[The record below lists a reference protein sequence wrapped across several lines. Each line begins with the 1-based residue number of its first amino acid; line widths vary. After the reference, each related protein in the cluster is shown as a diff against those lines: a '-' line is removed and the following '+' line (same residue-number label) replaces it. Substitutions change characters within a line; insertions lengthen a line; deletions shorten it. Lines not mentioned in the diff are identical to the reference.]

1 MGRQKPENKDEDK
14 DEWRPGSLPT
24 PARKTPRAVIS
35 YTQAPT
41 KRGLGRNEICREWQV
56 FIPAQLRARFKG
68 GLHSCPSDR
77 RQIRRRQPRRDLV
90 DPDIELL
97 RCASRT
103 RPAPLS
109 ADVRRLKRVQRIPPP
124 SGKVNHLHMS
134 QTVLSDTF
142 FTNFDLHPLLQ
153 QGLDDSG
160 FTRCTPIQEMTL
172 PLALAGRDV
181 AGQAQTGTGKTCAF
195 LVALMNRLLT
205 TPAVADRKDSDP
217 RALII
222 APTRELAIQI
232 EKDAKAI
239 GRHTGLRSALIYGGV
254 DYDKQRQQLKDGCDI
269 IIATPGRMLDY
280 HKQGVFSLNSVEVM
294 VIDEADRMFDLG
306 FIKDVRFI
314 FRRLPPR
321 EQRQVL
327 LFSAT
332 LSHRVLE
339 LAYEHMHEAEKLVV
353 ESDNVTADKVR
364 QLVYFPAKEEKLPL
378 LLNLLDRTKPSRS
391 IIFVNTKAAA
401 ERITERVKRHGCR
414 VGAISGDVPQLK
426 RQKLLQRFQDGQL
439 DILVATDVAARGLHI
454 PAVSHVF
461 NYDLPHEAE
470 DYVHRIGRTARLGA
484 EGDAISF
491 ACDLYAM
498 SLPEIETYI
507 GQSIPV
513 APMDPEL
520 LIMPKPHA
528 IDAEFAANAAADSAA
543 FGDVVA
549 PRPGETP
556 RRSGGSSRSGER
568 GAARSGPRP
577 SRERKPAAPA
587 AATEPPVAVPV
598 NRTEEPTA
606 DGSATAEGMRKPRR
620 RRGGRNRHREGAPT
634 SGIEANGHAS
644 VVAEG
649 NRAPRGERRPP
660 RERNATEST
669 GSTHNRPSRQVAV
682 TSGKTGEHAHAK
694 KPGLFRRLT
703 RLFTGR

>member
-1 MGRQKPENKDEDK
+1 
-14 DEWRPGSLPT
+14 
-24 PARKTPRAVIS
+24 
-35 YTQAPT
+35 
-41 KRGLGRNEICREWQV
+41 
-56 FIPAQLRARFKG
+56 
-68 GLHSCPSDR
+68 
-77 RQIRRRQPRRDLV
+77 
-90 DPDIELL
+90 
-97 RCASRT
+97 
-103 RPAPLS
+103 
-109 ADVRRLKRVQRIPPP
+109 
-124 SGKVNHLHMS
+124 MS
-134 QTVLSDTF
+134 QTVLTDTF

-172 PLALAGRDV
+172 PLALSGRDV

-205 TPAVADRKDSDP
+205 TPAVAERKDNDP
-217 RALII
+217 RALVI

-232 EKDAKAI
+232 DKDAKAI
-239 GRHTGLRSALIYGGV
+239 GRHTGLRTALIYGGV

-269 IIATPGRMLDY
+269 IIATPGRLLDY
-280 HKQGVFSLNSVEVM
+280 HKQSVFGLNGVEVM

-306 FIKDVRFI
+306 FIADVRFI
-314 FRRLPPR
+314 FRRLPAR

-339 LAYEHMHEAEKLVV
+339 LAYEHMHNAEKLVV

-364 QLVYFPAKEEKLPL
+364 QLVYFPAKEEKMPL
-378 LLNLLDRTKPSRS
+378 LLNLLERTAAERS

-401 ERITERVKRHGCR
+401 ERITDRVKRQGYR
-414 VGAISGDVPQLK
+414 AGAISGDVPQLK
-426 RQKLLQRFQDGQL
+426 RQKLLQRFQEGQL

-461 NYDLPHEAE
+461 NYDLPHDAE

-498 SLPEIETYI
+498 SLPDIETYI

-513 APMDPEL
+513 ASMDADL
-520 LIMPKPHA
+520 LIMPKPKA
-528 IDAEFAANAAADSAA
+528 MDAEFAANAAADSAE
-543 FGDVVA
+543 FGDIVP
-549 PRPGETP
+549 PRPGEKP
-556 RRSGGSSRSGER
+556 RRSNGAGGGSRDGGRSAGGSRSSSS
-568 GAARSGPRP
+568 ASRP
-577 SRERKPAAPA
+577 PRERKPEVVTAPVESTPIEVPVHATEGVVAPA
-587 AATEPPVAVPV
+587 AT
-598 NRTEEPTA
+598 
-606 DGSATAEGMRKPRR
+606 ATAHPAVVGGEAGDAVRKPRR
-620 RRGGRNRHREGAPT
+620 RRGGRNRRREGGAENVETAGQSQGP
-634 SGIEANGHAS
+634 SSSAG
-644 VVAEG
+644 EG

-660 RERNATEST
+660 RERSGAEASA
-669 GSTHNRPSRQVAV
+669 GSGRPSRQVAV
-682 TSGKTGEHAHAK
+682 TSGKSASHAGGDASSAK
-694 KPGLFRRLT
+694 KPGLLSRLT

>member
-1 MGRQKPENKDEDK
+1 MSGAWSQ
-14 DEWRPGSLPT
+14 
-24 PARKTPRAVIS
+24 
-35 YTQAPT
+35 
-41 KRGLGRNEICREWQV
+41 
-56 FIPAQLRARFKG
+56 
-68 GLHSCPSDR
+68 
-77 RQIRRRQPRRDLV
+77 
-90 DPDIELL
+90 
-97 RCASRT
+97 
-103 RPAPLS
+103 
-109 ADVRRLKRVQRIPPP
+109 VQRITPP
-124 SGKVNHLHMS
+124 SGKVNHPHMS
-134 QTVLSDTF
+134 QTVLTDTF

-172 PLALAGRDV
+172 PLALSGRDV

-217 RALII
+217 RALVI

-269 IIATPGRMLDY
+269 IIATPGRLLDY

-314 FRRLPPR
+314 FRKLPPR

-339 LAYEHMHEAEKLVV
+339 LAYEHMHNAEKLVV

-364 QLVYFPAKEEKLPL
+364 QLVYFPAKEEKMPL
-378 LLNLLDRTKPSRS
+378 LLNLIDRCKPSRS

-401 ERITERVKRHGCR
+401 ERITERVRRHGCR

-498 SLPEIETYI
+498 SLPDIEAYI

-513 APMDPEL
+513 AQMDPEL
-520 LIMPKPHA
+520 LVMPRPREV
-528 IDAEFAANAAADSAA
+528 DPEFAANAAADSAA
-543 FGDVVA
+543 FGDVVP
-549 PRPGETP
+549 PRPGEKP
-556 RRSGGSSRSGER
+556 RRSGGPGRSGER
-568 GAARSGPRP
+568 SGSSRGAARPP
-577 SRERKPAAPA
+577 RERKPAAVDGSA
-587 AATEPPVAVPV
+587 AAAIEQPVAVAVHKTDAAPAADDGTA
-598 NRTEEPTA
+598 TEGT
-606 DGSATAEGMRKPRR
+606 RKPRR
-620 RRGGRNRHREGAPT
+620 RRGGRNRRREGAPT
-634 SGIEANGHAS
+634 DGVETTGHQAA
-644 VVAEG
+644 VAEG

-660 RERNATEST
+660 RERNAAES
-669 GSTHNRPSRQVAV
+669 GGAAHSRPSRQVAV
-682 TSGKTGEHAHAK
+682 TSGKPSENAHAK

>member
-1 MGRQKPENKDEDK
+1 
-14 DEWRPGSLPT
+14 
-24 PARKTPRAVIS
+24 
-35 YTQAPT
+35 
-41 KRGLGRNEICREWQV
+41 
-56 FIPAQLRARFKG
+56 
-68 GLHSCPSDR
+68 
-77 RQIRRRQPRRDLV
+77 
-90 DPDIELL
+90 
-97 RCASRT
+97 
-103 RPAPLS
+103 
-109 ADVRRLKRVQRIPPP
+109 
-124 SGKVNHLHMS
+124 MS
-134 QTVLSDTF
+134 QTVLTDTF

-172 PLALAGRDV
+172 PPALAGRDV

-195 LVALMNRLLT
+195 LVAMMNRLLT

-217 RALII
+217 RALVI

-232 EKDAKAI
+232 DKDAQAI
-239 GRHTGLRSALIYGGV
+239 GRHTGLKTALIYGGV
-254 DYDKQRQQLKDGCDI
+254 DYDKQRQQLRDGCDI
-269 IIATPGRMLDY
+269 IIATPGRLLDY
-280 HKQGVFSLNSVEVM
+280 HKQGVFSLGSVDVM
-294 VIDEADRMFDLG
+294 VVDEADRMFDLG

-314 FRRLPPR
+314 FRRLRPR

-364 QLVYFPAKEEKLPL
+364 QLVYFPAKEEKMPL
-378 LLNLLDRTKPSRS
+378 LLNLLDRYKPHRA

-401 ERITERVKRHGCR
+401 ERVTERVKRHGCR

-426 RQKLLQRFQDGQL
+426 RQKLLQRFQDSQL

-454 PAVSHVF
+454 PEVSHVF

-498 SLPEIETYI
+498 SLPDIEAYI

-513 APMDPEL
+513 AHMEPEL
-520 LIMPKPHA
+520 LVMPKPRA

-543 FGDVVA
+543 FGDVVP
-549 PRPGETP
+549 PRPGEKP
-556 RRSGGSSRSGER
+556 RGGRGRSGDRH
-568 GAARSGPRP
+568 GADRGPRP
-577 SRERKPAAPA
+577 PRERRPAAAPAVSVEVEAAPA
-587 AATEPPVAVPV
+587 APVAAAP
-598 NRTEEPTA
+598 A
-606 DGSATAEGMRKPRR
+606 DAAATGEAPRKRR
-620 RRGGRNRHREGAPT
+620 RRGGRNRRRGGGEGAGTPAAGT
-634 SGIEANGHAS
+634 G
-644 VVAEG
+644 AE
-649 NRAPRGERRPP
+649 RPRTERPA
-660 RERNATEST
+660 RERDAAAPAGT
-669 GSTHNRPSRQVAV
+669 GHQRPSRQVAV
-682 TSGKTGEHAHAK
+682 TAGKTRDGAAPK

>member
-1 MGRQKPENKDEDK
+1 M
-14 DEWRPGSLPT
+14 
-24 PARKTPRAVIS
+24 
-35 YTQAPT
+35 
-41 KRGLGRNEICREWQV
+41 
-56 FIPAQLRARFKG
+56 
-68 GLHSCPSDR
+68 
-77 RQIRRRQPRRDLV
+77 
-90 DPDIELL
+90 
-97 RCASRT
+97 
-103 RPAPLS
+103 
-109 ADVRRLKRVQRIPPP
+109 QRITPP
-124 SGKVNHLHMS
+124 SGKVNHPHMS
-134 QTVLSDTF
+134 QTVLTDTF
-142 FTNFDLHPLLQ
+142 FANFDLHPLLQ

-172 PLALAGRDV
+172 PLALSGRDV

-217 RALII
+217 RALVI

-269 IIATPGRMLDY
+269 IIATPGRLLDY

-314 FRRLPPR
+314 FRKLPPR

-353 ESDNVTADKVR
+353 ESDHVTADKVR
-364 QLVYFPAKEEKLPL
+364 QVVYFPAKEEKMPL
-378 LLNLLDRTKPSRS
+378 LLNLIDQHKPTRS

-401 ERITERVKRHGCR
+401 ERVTERVKRHGCR

-498 SLPEIETYI
+498 SLPDIETYI

-513 APMDPEL
+513 AQMDPEL
-520 LIMPKPHA
+520 LVMPKPREV
-528 IDAEFAANAAADSAA
+528 DPEFAANAAADSAA
-543 FGDVVA
+543 FGDVVP
-549 PRPGETP
+549 PRPGEKP
-556 RRSGGSSRSGER
+556 RRSGGPGRSGER
-568 GAARSGPRP
+568 SGSSSRCAARPP
-577 SRERKPAAPA
+577 RERKPAAA
-587 AATEPPVAVPV
+587 DGGAVAATEQPVAVAVHKTDAAPS
-598 NRTEEPTA
+598 A
-606 DGSATAEGMRKPRR
+606 DGGTAGEGARKPRR
-620 RRGGRNRHREGAPT
+620 RRGGRNRRREGAPAD
-634 SGIEANGHAS
+634 GVEATGHQTA
-644 VVAEG
+644 VAEG

-660 RERNATEST
+660 RERNAAESGGT
-669 GSTHNRPSRQVAV
+669 VHSRPSRQVAV
-682 TSGKTGEHAHAK
+682 TSGKPSENAHAK

>member
-1 MGRQKPENKDEDK
+1 
-14 DEWRPGSLPT
+14 
-24 PARKTPRAVIS
+24 
-35 YTQAPT
+35 
-41 KRGLGRNEICREWQV
+41 
-56 FIPAQLRARFKG
+56 
-68 GLHSCPSDR
+68 
-77 RQIRRRQPRRDLV
+77 
-90 DPDIELL
+90 
-97 RCASRT
+97 
-103 RPAPLS
+103 
-109 ADVRRLKRVQRIPPP
+109 
-124 SGKVNHLHMS
+124 MS
-134 QTVLSDTF
+134 QTVLTDTF

-172 PLALAGRDV
+172 APALAGRDV

-232 EKDAKAI
+232 DKDAQAI
-239 GRHTGLRSALIYGGV
+239 GRHTGLKTALIYGGV

-314 FRRLPPR
+314 FRKLPPR

-353 ESDNVTADKVR
+353 ESDHVTADKVR
-364 QLVYFPAKEEKLPL
+364 QVVYFPAKEEKMPL
-378 LLNLLDRTKPSRS
+378 LLNLIDQHKPTRS

-401 ERITERVKRHGCR
+401 ER
-414 VGAISGDVPQLK
+414 
-426 RQKLLQRFQDGQL
+426 
-439 DILVATDVAARGLHI
+439 
-454 PAVSHVF
+454 
-461 NYDLPHEAE
+461 
-470 DYVHRIGRTARLGA
+470 RTARLGA

-498 SLPEIETYI
+498 SLPDIEAYI

-513 APMDPEL
+513 ASIDPAWL
-520 LIMPKPHA
+520 VMPKPHA

-543 FGDVVA
+543 FGDVVP
-549 PRPGETP
+549 PRPGEKP
-556 RRSGGSSRSGER
+556 RRAGGSRPGGRDGER
-568 GAARSGPRP
+568 GASRPR
-577 SRERKPAAPA
+577 REHKPAVTEAPA
-587 AATEPPVAVPV
+587 AAAVA
-598 NRTEEPTA
+598 PTA
-606 DGSATAEGMRKPRR
+606 PSADAAPAGGNAEVTRKPRR
-620 RRGGRNRHREGAPT
+620 RRGGRNRRRDGVPTAGTEAATPTQAAP
-634 SGIEANGHAS
+634 AGHH
-644 VVAEG
+644 G
-649 NRAPRGERRPP
+649 GRGERRPP
-660 RERNATEST
+660 RERTAGEASAAV
-669 GSTHNRPSRQVAV
+669 HHARPSRQVAV
-682 TSGKTGEHAHAK
+682 TSGKATEHARPD

-703 RLFTGR
+703 RLFTGK

>member
-1 MGRQKPENKDEDK
+1 MGVVFFT
-14 DEWRPGSLPT
+14 GSESLAS
-24 PARKTPRAVIS
+24 PAHPV
-35 YTQAPT
+35 
-41 KRGLGRNEICREWQV
+41 
-56 FIPAQLRARFKG
+56 
-68 GLHSCPSDR
+68 LH
-77 RQIRRRQPRRDLV
+77 
-90 DPDIELL
+90 
-97 RCASRT
+97 
-103 RPAPLS
+103 RPAPTS
-109 ADVRRLKRVQRIPPP
+109 GIKRVQRFTPP
-124 SGKVNHLHMS
+124 SGQVNHPHMS
-134 QTVLSDTF
+134 QTVLTDTF

-172 PLALAGRDV
+172 PPALSGKDV

-205 TPAVADRKDSDP
+205 TPAVAGRKDADP
-217 RALII
+217 RSLII

-232 EKDAKAI
+232 DKDAQAI
-239 GRHTGLRSALIYGGV
+239 GRHTGLKIALIYGGV
-254 DYDKQRQQLKDGCDI
+254 DYEKQRQQLRDGCDI

-280 HKQGVFSLNSVEVM
+280 HKQGVFGLNSVEVM

-314 FRRLPPR
+314 FRKLPPR

-364 QLVYFPAKEEKLPL
+364 QLVYFPAKEEKMPL
-378 LLNLLDRTKPSRS
+378 LLNLIDRHKPSRS

-401 ERITERVKRHGCR
+401 ERVTERVKRHGCR

-498 SLPEIETYI
+498 SLPDIESYI

-513 APMDPEL
+513 AHMDADL
-520 LIMPKPHA
+520 LVMPKPRA
-528 IDAEFAANAAADSAA
+528 IDAEYAANAAADSAA
-543 FGDVVA
+543 FGDVVP
-549 PRPGETP
+549 PRPGEKP
-556 RRSGGSSRSGER
+556 RRSGGRGGRHGEHGAERS
-568 GAARSGPRP
+568 SGPRP
-577 SRERKPAAPA
+577 PRKPRPASSSTDAGAEVATAQPVTGPAQVTGATAPA
-587 AATEPPVAVPV
+587 SGDAP
-598 NRTEEPTA
+598 
-606 DGSATAEGMRKPRR
+606 RKPRR
-620 RRGGRNRHREGAPT
+620 RRGGRNRRRDGAAT
-634 SGIEANGHAS
+634 DVAGAS
-644 VVAEG
+644 ATRAG
-649 NRAPRGERRPP
+649 GDRAPRADRPA
-660 RERNATEST
+660 RESSAASTEAAAYR
-669 GSTHNRPSRQVAV
+669 RPSRQVVA
-682 TSGKTGEHAHAK
+682 TAGKPHADAAAK
-694 KPGLFRRLT
+694 KPGLLSRLT
-703 RLFTGR
+703 RLLTGR

>member
-1 MGRQKPENKDEDK
+1 
-14 DEWRPGSLPT
+14 
-24 PARKTPRAVIS
+24 
-35 YTQAPT
+35 
-41 KRGLGRNEICREWQV
+41 
-56 FIPAQLRARFKG
+56 
-68 GLHSCPSDR
+68 
-77 RQIRRRQPRRDLV
+77 
-90 DPDIELL
+90 
-97 RCASRT
+97 
-103 RPAPLS
+103 
-109 ADVRRLKRVQRIPPP
+109 
-124 SGKVNHLHMS
+124 MS
-134 QTVLSDTF
+134 QTVLTDTF

-160 FTRCTPIQEMTL
+160 FTRCTPIQEMSL

-205 TPAVADRKDSDP
+205 TPAVAERKDSDP
-217 RALII
+217 RALVI

-269 IIATPGRMLDY
+269 IIATPGRLLDY

-314 FRRLPPR
+314 FRKLPPR

-353 ESDNVTADKVR
+353 ESDNVTADHVH
-364 QLVYFPAKEEKLPL
+364 QLVYFPAKEEKMPL
-378 LLNLLDRTKPSRS
+378 LLNLLDRCKPSRS

-426 RQKLLQRFQDGQL
+426 RQKLLQRFKDGQL

-498 SLPEIETYI
+498 SLPDIETYI

-513 APMDPEL
+513 AQMDPEL
-520 LIMPKPHA
+520 LVMPKPRA
-528 IDAEFAANAAADSAA
+528 VDPEFAANAAADSAA
-543 FGDVVA
+543 FGDVVP
-549 PRPGETP
+549 PRPGEKP
-556 RRSGGSSRSGER
+556 RHGGGRSGEHGGSSR
-568 GAARSGPRP
+568 GATRP
-577 SRERKPAAPA
+577 PRERRPAAADGSVAAAAEQPVAVAVHKTDAAPA
-587 AATEPPVAVPV
+587 ADAGAATEG
-598 NRTEEPTA
+598 TH
-606 DGSATAEGMRKPRR
+606 KPRR
-620 RRGGRNRHREGAPT
+620 RRGGRNRRREGAPT
-634 SGIEANGHAS
+634 NGVETTGHQAA
-644 VVAEG
+644 VAEG
-649 NRAPRGERRPP
+649 NRAPRGERRPS
-660 RERNATEST
+660 RERNAAESAGT
-669 GSTHNRPSRQVAV
+669 VHSRPSRQVAV
-682 TSGKTGEHAHAK
+682 TSGKAVEHAHPK

>member
-1 MGRQKPENKDEDK
+1 
-14 DEWRPGSLPT
+14 
-24 PARKTPRAVIS
+24 
-35 YTQAPT
+35 
-41 KRGLGRNEICREWQV
+41 
-56 FIPAQLRARFKG
+56 
-68 GLHSCPSDR
+68 
-77 RQIRRRQPRRDLV
+77 
-90 DPDIELL
+90 
-97 RCASRT
+97 
-103 RPAPLS
+103 
-109 ADVRRLKRVQRIPPP
+109 
-124 SGKVNHLHMS
+124 MS
-134 QTVLSDTF
+134 QTVLTDTF
-142 FTNFDLHPLLQ
+142 FANFDLHPLLQ

-172 PLALAGRDV
+172 PLALGGRDV

-195 LVALMNRLLT
+195 LVALMNRLLNN
-205 TPAVADRKDSDP
+205 PAVAERKDSDP
-217 RALII
+217 RALVI

-232 EKDAKAI
+232 EKDARAI
-239 GRHTGLRSALIYGGV
+239 GRHTGLRMALIYGGV

-269 IIATPGRMLDY
+269 IIATPGRLLDY
-280 HKQGVFSLNSVEVM
+280 HKQNVFGFNGVEVM

-314 FRRLPPR
+314 FRRLPAR

-364 QLVYFPAKEEKLPL
+364 QVVYFPAKEEKLPL
-378 LLNLLDRTKPSRS
+378 LLNLIDRHQPKRS

-401 ERITERVKRHGCR
+401 ERVTDRVKRHGCR

-461 NYDLPHEAE
+461 NYDLPQDAE

-498 SLPEIETYI
+498 SLPDIEAYI

-513 APMDPEL
+513 ATIEPEL
-520 LIMPKPHA
+520 LVMPKPREV
-528 IDAEFAANAAADSAA
+528 DAEFAANAAADSAA
-543 FGDVVA
+543 FGDRVEPRHDDKKGGRSRRDGGRGPREGRSHESRP
-549 PRPGETP
+549 PRPPRAETAVA
-556 RRSGGSSRSGER
+556 E
-568 GAARSGPRP
+568 AV
-577 SRERKPAAPA
+577 APA
-587 AATEPPVAVPV
+587 AAAQDGDAIVA
-598 NRTEEPTA
+598 
-606 DGSATAEGMRKPRR
+606 AEGEHKRRR
-620 RRGGRNRHREGAPT
+620 RRGGRNRRREG
-634 SGIEANGHAS
+634 GEAAANAVQGKPQAKP
-644 VVAEG
+644 AEG
-649 NRAPRGERRPP
+649 GRPPRGERRAP
-660 RERNATEST
+660 RERVPAEAVAASA
-669 GSTHNRPSRQVAV
+669 RPSRQVAA
-682 TSGKTGEHAHAK
+682 TAGEHPHAN
-694 KPGLFRRLT
+694 KPSLFRRLT